1 GDGLA
6 ILTPD
11 QPSGLLHAF
20 VEREGEQAAGVVWRA
35 LDSRNYWHLSLDG
48 RGCYLS
54 LVNDGVRTAIAVDHK
69 QVPRLHGV
77 SALQI
82 LDDGRSMRCFL
93 DGRLLFGAAVADERL
108 STASGVGIST
118 SGLVYL
124 RSFEAHPRSIDLP
137 PSLDLGAP
145 W

>member
-1 GDGLA
+1 DKWYGSAHAADMLTGDGDFDVAAERGGRWQVYRGALVRSARGTTSSGDGLA

-69 QVPRLHGV
+69 QVPRLH
-77 SALQI
+77 
-82 LDDGRSMRCFL
+82 
-93 DGRLLFGAAVADERL
+93 
-108 STASGVGIST
+108 
-118 SGLVYL
+118 
-124 RSFEAHPRSIDLP
+124 
-137 PSLDLGAP
+137 
-145 W
+145 